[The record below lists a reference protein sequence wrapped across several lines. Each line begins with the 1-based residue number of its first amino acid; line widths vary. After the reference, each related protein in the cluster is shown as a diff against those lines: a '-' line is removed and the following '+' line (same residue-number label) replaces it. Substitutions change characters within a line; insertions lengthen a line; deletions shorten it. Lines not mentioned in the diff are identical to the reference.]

1 MVPFVSVED
10 CWYSSCDEKPGS
22 ASEIN
27 TGVLQFMDCVAPI
40 GLRLFFVRYTRI
52 YLAIRWSFPL
62 TKKTT
67 NN

>member
-40 GLRLFFVRYTRI
+40 GLRLFFCAVYP
-52 YLAIRWSFPL
+52 YLLGYKMEFSPH
-62 TKKTT
+62 
-67 NN
+67 